1 MDDLAKLNSDQP
13 SELDA
18 AQSTLIRSNPA
29 WVPSIM
35 TDVVCGTSTSAPKSS
50 TQIFFSDVSIKSP
63 RRLLRRFPANLIL
76 ASFDT
81 EFPLINLMPTG
92 LERFAHIQA
101 FRHSAEF
108 VPTVKPR
115 QVQRYRLRLPDAP
128 RQIGQ
133 ASAASSLLHLEC

>member
-18 AQSTLIRSNPA
+18 AQSTLIRSNPVC
-29 WVPSIM
+29 VPSIM
-35 TDVVCGTSTSAPKSS
+35 TDFVCGTSTSAPKSS

-76 ASFDT
+76 ARFDT

-92 LERFAHIQA
+92 SERFAHIQA

-108 VPTVKPR
+108 VPIAKQR
-115 QVQRYRLRLPDAP
+115 QGQRYRLRLPDAP

-133 ASAASSLLHLEC
+133 AFAEDIVLRQ